1 MNKPDL
7 ILLDLMMPEMDGMAM
22 LKQLRR
28 YSDVPVVII
37 LSAKDERPTIIEGF
51 REGADDFISKAVY
64 IQELLERIRAV
75 LRRSQKSKV
84 SAKASPGS
92 FGKWQLVP

>member
-1 MNKPDL
+1 MKDQR
-7 ILLDLMMPEMDGMAM
+7 LLKVLE
-22 LKQLRR
+22 K
-28 YSDVPVVII
+28 
-37 LSAKDERPTIIEGF
+37 EPTT
-51 REGADDFISKAVY
+51 FISKAVY